1 MGRKWLLPCALS
13 TLSLLCGPVH
23 ADTIIFEGATLKFQY
38 YLNGGVYNNVDSP
51 VIFGTSGGTAF
62 PLDFF
67 HFFGIDAH
75 YDNSVNKNVLD
86 LADFT
91 SGTWPSSPISLD
103 SGGLFI
109 EDGFLLTIVSGIQA
123 FTSVSLDPVLS
134 DLSGSNFSISGVT
147 WNSTAIAV
155 NFANVTFSGQDQLFL
170 DITGTPAIPEPSTWA
185 MILLGFVGFG
195 FAARGRRAVGFPP
208 TTRLIS

>member
-1 MGRKWLLPCALS
+1 MRRKWLLPCALS
-13 TLSLLCGPVH
+13 TLSLLCGPVY
-23 ADTIIFEGATLKFQY
+23 ADTIIFEGATLKFKY
-38 YLNGGVYNNVDSP
+38 YLNGGAYNNVDSP

-86 LADFT
+86 IADFT

-103 SGGLFI
+103 SAGLFI
-109 EDGFLLTIVSGIQA
+109 EDGFLLSIVSGIQA

-134 DLSGSNFSISGVT
+134 DLSGSNFSISDVT

-155 NFANVTFSGQDQLFL
+155 NFANVTFSGEGQLFL
-170 DITGTPAIPEPSTWA
+170 DITGAPAIPEPSTWA
-185 MILLGFVGFG
+185 MMLVGFAG
-195 FAARGRRAVGFPP
+195 LGYAGYRR
-208 TTRLIS
+208 TRVVLSAQ

>member
-1 MGRKWLLPCALS
+1 MRRKWFLPCALS
-13 TLSLLCGPVH
+13 TLSLMCGPVY
-23 ADTIIFEGATLKFQY
+23 ADTIIFEGAILKFQY

-86 LADFT
+86 IADFT

-103 SGGLFI
+103 SAGLFI

-134 DLSGSNFSISGVT
+134 DLSGSNFSISDVT

-155 NFANVTFSGQDQLFL
+155 NFANVTFSGEDQLFL
-170 DITGTPAIPEPSTWA
+170 DVTGTPAIPEPSSWA
-185 MILLGFVGFG
+185 MMLVGFAG
-195 FAARGRRAVGFPP
+195 LVAGWRAQRKTVAAAA
-208 TTRLIS
+208 